1 MLQDDH
7 ELFHSTSTYLPCRCL
22 NRSRSTP
29 AIQQI
34 LNSDNHIRRLSSP
47 TLSIPTDSGLNTS
60 TVCTT
65 SRSDTPELN
74 DDLSSAMTFQIDS
87 LYNRTLTKQT
97 SQIREKD
104 KKIMKKTNRSVYIK
118 SDRVKRVLKR

>member
-1 MLQDDH
+1 
-7 ELFHSTSTYLPCRCL
+7 
-22 NRSRSTP
+22 
-29 AIQQI
+29 
-34 LNSDNHIRRLSSP
+34 LSSP
-47 TLSIPTDSGLNTS
+47 TPSIPTDSGLNTS